1 MIKKNIL
8 IVIVAVFIFGCSQH
22 KTKKM
27 NEANTVNSKAEIAH
41 KIGTVVLVLGEQNPE
56 YSKKQVLELSRAIDP
71 MVDTFDGY
79 YGRKMIFGI
88 ENPKLMGDAVYY
100 RDIESFEKASE
111 IELKSETCQ
120 KFFATML
127 PESNLTKMLIGSPVY
142 LSPKKQE
149 KAEIV
154 EVALFKAKPEFTKEQ
169 IAKSAIAV
177 NPILEKLDGFISR
190 KLAVTADGQWMD
202 ILYWTTLEKAKNA
215 LPIVME
221 NEVCK
226 AFFEMTDVANS
237 EFIHFNVAI
246 DTER

>member
-1 MIKKNIL
+1 MKEFKLLL
-8 IVIVAVFIFGCSQH
+8 ISLLTLLGCNHQ
-22 KTKKM
+22 KAKKM
-27 NEANTVNSKAEIAH
+27 SEANTVKTKVEIEH
-41 KIGTVVLVLGEQNPE
+41 TVGTVVLVLGEQDPE
-56 YSKKQVLELSRAIDP
+56 YTKEEVLELSRAIDP

-127 PESNLTKMLIGSPVY
+127 PDSDLTKMLIGSPVY
-142 LSPKKQE
+142 ISPKKEE
-149 KAEIV
+149 KTGTVEI
-154 EVALFKAKPEFTKEQ
+154 ALFKAKPEFTKDQ
-169 IAKSAIAV
+169 ITKSAMAI

-190 KLAVTADGQWMD
+190 KLAVSADGQWMD
-202 ILYWTTLEKAKNA
+202 ILYWTTMERAKNA

-226 AFFEMTDVANS
+226 TFFKMTDDATS
-237 EFIHFNVAI
+237 EFMHFSVAI
-246 DTER
+246 DSER